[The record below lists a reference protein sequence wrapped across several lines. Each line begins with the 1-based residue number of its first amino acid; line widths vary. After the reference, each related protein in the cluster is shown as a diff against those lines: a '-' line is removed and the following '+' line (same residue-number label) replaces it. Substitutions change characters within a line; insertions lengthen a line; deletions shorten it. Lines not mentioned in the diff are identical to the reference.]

1 MVAKIQ
7 EKIAYL
13 AKLKITQVNRQSL
26 TDQIQ
31 DEKTKLIV
39 ANDVL
44 VFVNFLKNFG
54 LTSYRQNKK
63 HFQEEIFQSKV
74 RHETIIY
81 SSYYSFMS

>member
-13 AKLKITQVNRQSL
+13 AKPKITQVNRKSL
-26 TDQIQ
+26 TNPIQ

-44 VFVNFLKNFG
+44 VFVNSF
-54 LTSYRQNKK
+54 KK
-63 HFQEEIFQSKV
+63 FWIDLLSTK
-74 RHETIIY
+74 
-81 SSYYSFMS
+81 

>member
-13 AKLKITQVNRQSL
+13 AKPKITQANRKSL
-26 TDQIQ
+26 TNQIQ

-44 VFVNFLKNFG
+44 VFVNSF
-54 LTSYRQNKK
+54 KK
-63 HFQEEIFQSKV
+63 FWIDLLSTK
-74 RHETIIY
+74 
-81 SSYYSFMS
+81 